1 MAILINSFSI
11 HSFRGIHD
19 LTVSGLNHVNL
30 IVGDNNCGKTSVLEA
45 LLLLRSP
52 ADIANFIRI
61 ARLRDLTHFR
71 SNTYESFIN
80 LFSRNMS
87 SDIPLTLSVE
97 AVTSQYHISCAVSGQ
112 ESPILLD
119 SSDSV
124 SSEGIGF
131 NGLLSYSIGRK
142 EGEEGNVPV
151 QLNEFTEFSGM
162 KIDNRQLIN
171 IHYLSPYDHIL
182 GNIIGRIIQNDNY
195 KELCVEILQLFDPD
209 ITDLLILKNLHTGR
223 PVEYIKHKKL
233 GNMPIST
240 YGDGIKKVLSL
251 ANAIA
256 MSKDG
261 ILLIDEVETA
271 IHSKYYSEIFTFL
284 VMACQQ
290 FHVQLFITTHNIEAV
305 DSLLATQNYDE
316 QNDYDHI
323 TVVTLKKNKHKTLS
337 RILTGRQVTTD
348 RESFGFEVRL

>member
-1 MAILINSFSI
+1 M
-11 HSFRGIHD
+11 
-19 LTVSGLNHVNL
+19 
-30 IVGDNNCGKTSVLEA
+30 
-45 LLLLRSP
+45 
-52 ADIANFIRI
+52 
-61 ARLRDLTHFR
+61 
-71 SNTYESFIN
+71 
-80 LFSRNMS
+80 
-87 SDIPLTLSVE
+87 
-97 AVTSQYHISCAVSGQ
+97 
-112 ESPILLD
+112 
-119 SSDSV
+119 
-124 SSEGIGF
+124 
-131 NGLLSYSIGRK
+131 
-142 EGEEGNVPV
+142 
-151 QLNEFTEFSGM
+151 
-162 KIDNRQLIN
+162 
-171 IHYLSPYDHIL
+171 
-182 GNIIGRIIQNDNY
+182 
-195 KELCVEILQLFDPD
+195 
-209 ITDLLILKNLHTGR
+209 KNLHTGR